1 MSITVYMVRHGQ
13 TYLNKYRRMQ
23 GWTNAPLTEKGIA
36 DGQAAGERL
45 RYVHFDGAYSSDLAR
60 AAETA
65 RFVLDANLTSDSQDL
80 VELPDFRE
88 QFFGSFDGLTG
99 VEAGESLAG
108 VLGLPADTTYGDL
121 IGSLDGDQLMDAFR
135 QADPAGDAEDS
146 QMFWSRLNNGL
157 DTLLAKHQ
165 DGDRVLLVV
174 HGILLINLV
183 NRFAGDAYKGIEPE
197 NGSITTW
204 QLDENGLHLE
214 TFNDTTTE
222 W

>member
-36 DGQAAGERL
+36 DDQAAGERL

-99 VEAGESLAG
+99 VEAGEALAG

-157 DTLLAKHQ
+157 DTLLTKHQ

-183 NRFAGDAYKGIEPE
+183 NRFAGAAYKGIEPE

-204 QLDENGLHLE
+204 QLDENGLQLE

>member
-23 GWTNAPLTEKGIA
+23 GWTNAPLTEKGIT

-45 RYVHFDGAYSSDLAR
+45 RYVHFAGASSSDLAR

-65 RFVLDANLTSDSQDL
+65 RFVLDANLTSDTQDL

-99 VEAGESLAG
+99 VEAGEALAG
-108 VLGLPADTTYGDL
+108 VLGLPDDTTYGDL

-146 QMFWSRLNNGL
+146 QMFWTRLNNGL
-157 DTLLAKHQ
+157 DTLLTKHQ

-183 NRFAGDAYKGIEPE
+183 NRFAGEAYKGIEPK